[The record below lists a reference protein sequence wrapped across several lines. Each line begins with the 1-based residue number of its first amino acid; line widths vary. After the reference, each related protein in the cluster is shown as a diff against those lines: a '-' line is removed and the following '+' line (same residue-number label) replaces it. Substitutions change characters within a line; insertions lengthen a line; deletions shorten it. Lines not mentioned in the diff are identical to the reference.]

1 MVFKYFFAIIKNT
14 RRTQEKKIK
23 ILKFMKI
30 FQNFFNKLNEYVY
43 RNTCQTLFNS
53 YKKIKR
59 NNPNVSEKEL
69 CMMTLSLRPTYRQDS
84 INKNVFMKGVR
95 TITIKEDEGIR
106 DLIINVIMTEHS
118 PGFANPRED
127 IDLMVKVLLIV
138 DEELETYN

>member
-1 MVFKYFFAIIKNT
+1 
-14 RRTQEKKIK
+14 
-23 ILKFMKI
+23 MKI

-69 CMMTLSLRPTYRQDS
+69 CMITLSLRPTYRQDS
-84 INKNVFMKGVR
+84 INKNVFIKGVR

>member
-1 MVFKYFFAIIKNT
+1 
-14 RRTQEKKIK
+14 
-23 ILKFMKI
+23 
-30 FQNFFNKLNEYVY
+30 
-43 RNTCQTLFNS
+43 
-53 YKKIKR
+53 
-59 NNPNVSEKEL
+59 
-69 CMMTLSLRPTYRQDS
+69 
-84 INKNVFMKGVR
+84 MKGVR